1 MFLVITSQVLVFFV
15 RHFMIFGSGVRA
27 NAVSES
33 CSAKFYKNYS
43 ENSGDGVFSFSRV
56 TDLQPEIF

>member
-1 MFLVITSQVLVFFV
+1 
-15 RHFMIFGSGVRA
+15 MIFGSGVRA

-43 ENSGDGVFSFSRV
+43 ENSGDEVFSFSRV